1 VSNSFKNFSRQK
13 LRSDDTK
20 HNGLYWKTQG
30 GEPEIPIG
38 PHLADA
44 GVANETVGSN
54 SSARPFYGY
63 YFRVLSKQGGN
74 AAGGAKNYISDGKMT
89 EGFALL
95 AYPAEYRVSGVITFI
110 VGQDGNVY
118 QKDLGANTTAVA
130 KALREYNPDDE
141 WASVQ

>member
-1 VSNSFKNFSRQK
+1 
-13 LRSDDTK
+13 
-20 HNGLYWKTQG
+20 
-30 GEPEIPIG
+30 
-38 PHLADA
+38 
-44 GVANETVGSN
+44 
-54 SSARPFYGY
+54 
-63 YFRVLSKQGGN
+63 
-74 AAGGAKNYISDGKMT
+74 MT